1 MTLNKLCLA
10 IMAASLGPG
19 LAWADTTADRDVGT
33 IGVQGNTTLGGGY
46 LAPEQSSKSR
56 STITREA
63 MDKQTPTANAVDR
76 LQYLPGLHVTSND
89 ASGISGFNFT
99 MRGLAANQIG
109 MSVDGMPLNDSGSYA
124 VYANLLGDPENLDQ
138 IFVTQGS
145 SELDGPHIGSSGGNI
160 GFTTLRPTKDS
171 DVFVQQAVGSS
182 GLTKTFARIN
192 TGEING
198 FSNWLSASHT
208 EADLWRGKGAVRGDR
223 VEFDSF
229 FDQGNGNT
237 GNLILKYYRQDN
249 DSYVKLTKAQ
259 FEQYGRSYSPA
270 PGTPVLGRNGKIA
283 SYYELGKNPFENFSA
298 VFNGHLQLR
307 DNLALTVNPYFY
319 WGDGSGSSYFTS
331 ALNRNSSSNGVYD
344 LSNLNTAAGYAAD
357 GTPNS
362 GVYYRPSRT
371 QTWRPGMTT
380 KLNWDVNDAHSLQF
394 GYWFEIARQSQT
406 QPFIPINAAGKA
418 DDGFWPDARSVVDA
432 NGNRVQGRNRY
443 TETPAQKLWVQDTWT
458 LAPDWTLNVGT
469 AYQKVERKGDNHGDL
484 TTLPYQR
491 SRTYDAFLPSA
502 GLSYQ
507 LDAQNQL
514 FYNINRNMRV
524 PANFVLY
531 DASPDSI
538 NLRPETSWNQ
548 ELGWRQQRETMA
560 FSASLFFLK
569 FKDRQVSSKD
579 INGDSVNFNGGDVD
593 NSGLE
598 LAWSGILPHHFN
610 YYTSY
615 TYTRSIQQ
623 NDLPVYNNGQRIELP
638 TKGKQFANVPRNML
652 AANLGWDNGRYYG
665 TFGGKYTSKLYGDL
679 TNSESVP
686 GATVFNLGA
695 GIYLPTDKRF
705 LKDATLRLN
714 VDNLFDKKYLDG
726 VDSVQTN
733 AVAYQGYAGT
743 SPLYNIA
750 EERTVTVSLEGH
762 F

>member
-1 MTLNKLCLA
+1 
-10 IMAASLGPG
+10 
-19 LAWADTTADRDVGT
+19 
-33 IGVQGNTTLGGGY
+33 
-46 LAPEQSSKSR
+46 
-56 STITREA
+56 
-63 MDKQTPTANAVDR
+63 
-76 LQYLPGLHVTSND
+76 
-89 ASGISGFNFT
+89 
-99 MRGLAANQIG
+99 
-109 MSVDGMPLNDSGSYA
+109 
-124 VYANLLGDPENLDQ
+124 
-138 IFVTQGS
+138 
-145 SELDGPHIGSSGGNI
+145 
-160 GFTTLRPTKDS
+160 
-171 DVFVQQAVGSS
+171 
-182 GLTKTFARIN
+182 
-192 TGEING
+192 
-198 FSNWLSASHT
+198 
-208 EADLWRGKGAVRGDR
+208 
-223 VEFDSF
+223 
-229 FDQGNGNT
+229 
-237 GNLILKYYRQDN
+237 
-249 DSYVKLTKAQ
+249 
-259 FEQYGRSYSPA
+259 FEQYGRSYTPA

-298 VFNGHLQLR
+298 IFNGHLQLR

-319 WGDGSGSSYFTS
+319 WGDGSGSGYFTS
-331 ALNRNSSSNGVYD
+331 SLNRNSSRNGVYD

-432 NGNRVQGRNRY
+432 HGNRVQGRNRY

-469 AYQKVERKGDNHGDL
+469 AYQKVERKADNHGDL
-484 TTLPYQR
+484 STLPYQR

-524 PANFVLY
+524 PANYVLY
-531 DASPDSI
+531 DASPDSLD
-538 NLRPETSWNQ
+538 LRPETSWNQ

-579 INGDSVNFNGGDVD
+579 IFGDSVNFNGGDVD

-623 NDLPVYNNGQRIELP
+623 NDLPAYNNGQRIELP

-652 AANLGWDNGRYYG
+652 AANLGWDDGRYYG

-726 VDSVQTN
+726 VDGVQTN
-733 AVAYQGYAGT
+733 AVAYQGYAGS
-743 SPLYNIA
+743 SPTYNIA

>member
-1 MTLNKLCLA
+1 MKRSKLYLA

-19 LAWADTTADRDVGT
+19 LALADGTAERDVGT

-46 LAPEQSSKSR
+46 LAPEQSAKSR

-63 MDKQTPTANAVDR
+63 MDKQTATANAIDR

-109 MSVDGMPLNDSGSYA
+109 MSLDGMPINDSGNYA
-124 VYANLLGDPENLDQ
+124 LYANLLGDPENLDQ

-160 GFTTLRPTKDS
+160 GLTTVRPTKDS
-171 DVFVQQAVGSS
+171 DVFVKQAVGNN
-182 GLTKTFARIN
+182 GLTKTFARLN

-208 EADLWRGKGAVRGDR
+208 EGDLWRGKGAVRGDR
-223 VEFDSF
+223 VEFNSL

-249 DSYVKLTKAQ
+249 DGYVKLTKAQ
-259 FEQYGRSYSPA
+259 FQQYGRSYTPA
-270 PGTPVLGRNGKIA
+270 PSTPVLGRNGKIA
-283 SYYELGKNPFENFSA
+283 SFYELGKNPFENFSA
-298 VFNGHLQLR
+298 IFNGHLQLR
-307 DNLALTVNPYFY
+307 DNLALTFNPYFY
-319 WGDGSGSSYFTS
+319 WGDGSGSSYFTR
-331 ALNRNSSSNGVYD
+331 ALNRDSSRTSVYD

-394 GYWFEIARQSQT
+394 GYWVEIARQAQT
-406 QPFIPINAAGKA
+406 QPYIPIKA
-418 DDGFWPDARSVVDA
+418 DGKPNDFWPDAHSVVDA
-432 NGNRVQGRNRY
+432 NGNRVQGRNRH
-443 TETPAQKLWVQDTWT
+443 TETLAQKVWVQDTWT

-469 AYQKVERKGDNHGDL
+469 AYQKVERKADNHGDL
-484 TTLPYQR
+484 NTLPYQR
-491 SRTYDAFLPSA
+491 SRTYDGFLPSA

-524 PANFVLY
+524 PANYVLY

-538 NLRPETSWNQ
+538 DLRPETSWNQ

-579 INGDSVNFNGGDVD
+579 IFGDSVNFNGGDVD

-598 LAWSGILPHHFN
+598 LAWSGLLPHHFN

-615 TYTRSIQQ
+615 TYTRAIQQ
-623 NDLPVYNNGQRIELP
+623 DNLPVYNRGQRLELP
-638 TKGKQFANVPRNML
+638 TKGKQFANVPRHML

-665 TFGGKYTSKLYGDL
+665 SFGGKYSSKLYGDL
-679 TNSESVP
+679 TNDESVS
-686 GATVFNLGA
+686 GAAVFNLGA
-695 GIYLPTDKRF
+695 GLYLPTDKRF

-714 VDNLFDKKYLDG
+714 VDNLLDKKYLDG
-726 VDSVQTN
+726 VDGVQTN
-733 AVAYQGYAGT
+733 AAAYQGYAGS
-743 SPLYNIA
+743 SPIYNIA